1 MARGNVNV
9 RVTGVEEVLRM
20 LGEQGAQQLAHEI
33 DRAVERKVRTM
44 ANEAATDAPVK
55 TGKLAASIPPSVEK
69 LEEMK
74 WRFGSDVEYATRQE
88 YEHATK
94 KGFMRKAVWNN
105 REQLRQDV
113 REVIDN
119 HDS

>member
-1 MARGNVNV
+1 MARQFNV
-9 RVTGVEEVLRM
+9 RVTGVEEVLRR
-20 LGEQGAQQLAHEI
+20 LGEQGARELAREI
-33 DRAVERKVRTM
+33 DQVTERTVRTM
-44 ANEAATDAPVK
+44 ANEAAGNAPVK

-69 LEEMK
+69 VGEMK
-74 WRFGSDVEYATRQE
+74 WQFGSDVEYATRQE

-94 KGFMRKAVWNN
+94 KGFLRKAVWDN
-105 REQLRQDV
+105 RDQFRQDV